1 MITVVVNMLEM
12 VSVTKRSPKPPWYR
26 HLAPALS
33 DLSGWTGSGSW
44 PQPPRYPRPRDKRQL
59 TASNNIEWRCKAWKS
74 VDFYFD
80 L

>member
-33 DLSGWTGSGSW
+33 DLSGGRG
-44 PQPPRYPRPRDKRQL
+44 RVVGLNLLAHPRPRDKRQL